1 MMTDERPLAGRI
13 ALVTGATRGIGRAIA
28 LKLAKDGA
36 VVGVLGRNE
45 AQGAAVAR
53 EIEAAQGKAFFHR
66 LDVCDFK
73 ATQSVVEDTV
83 ARLGRVDI
91 LIANAGIGTIGPVE
105 TSDPEDWRAMMEVNY
120 LGTAHSVKAALKPML
135 AQGRGDIVAIAS
147 SAGVTGYPDWSGYCA
162 SKWAVMGFMECLG
175 REMVSRGI
183 RVSTVC
189 PGSVDTP
196 FWDILNVNLHPS
208 GSYSR
213 KGMVTA
219 DDVAEVVMLQLRLP
233 PGVLLKNTLMF
244 PTNEWH

>member
-1 MMTDERPLAGRI
+1 MTAENPLAGRI

-36 VVGVLGRNE
+36 VVALTGRNE
-45 AQGAAVAR
+45 DQGAAVVR
-53 EIEAAQGKAFFHR
+53 EIETAGGRAFFSR
-66 LDVCDFK
+66 LDVRDFA
-73 ATQSVVEDTV
+73 ATQGVIAEIVG
-83 ARLGRVDI
+83 RLGRLDI
-91 LIANAGIGTIGPVE
+91 LVANAGIGMIGPVE
-105 TSDPEDWRAMMEVNY
+105 SADPEEWRAMMEVNY
-120 LGTAHSVKAALKPML
+120 LGTAHSVKAALEPML

-162 SKWAVMGFMECLG
+162 SKWAVMGFMDCLG

-196 FWDILNVNLHPS
+196 FWDILNVDLHPA
-208 GSYSR
+208 GSDSR

-219 DDVAEVVMLQLRLP
+219 DDVAEVVRLQLRLP

>member
-1 MMTDERPLAGRI
+1 MTAESPLIGRI

-36 VVGVLGRNE
+36 VVGVTGRSE
-45 AQGAAVAR
+45 DQGAVVVR
-53 EIEAAQGKAFFHR
+53 EIEAAGGRAFFKR
-66 LDVCDFK
+66 LDVRDFA
-73 ATQSVVEDTV
+73 ATQGVVEETV
-83 ARLGRVDI
+83 GRLGRLDI
-91 LIANAGIGTIGPVE
+91 LVANAGIGTIGPVE
-105 TSDPEDWRAMMEVNY
+105 SADPEEWRAMMEVNY

-162 SKWAVMGFMECLG
+162 SKWAVMGFMDCLG

-196 FWDILNVNLHPS
+196 FWDILNVDLHPA
-208 GSYSR
+208 GSDSR